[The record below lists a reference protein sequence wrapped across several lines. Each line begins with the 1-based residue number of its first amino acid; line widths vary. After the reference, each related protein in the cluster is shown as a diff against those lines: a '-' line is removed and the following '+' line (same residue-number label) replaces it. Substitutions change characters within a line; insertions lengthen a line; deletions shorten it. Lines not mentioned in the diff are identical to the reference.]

1 MIESFH
7 YRERRWER
15 PCSKEWT
22 LEQGD
27 QLIYRELA
35 AKRCGAQRNLEI
47 HFVKGGRRGTI
58 SIGA

>member
-15 PCSKEWT
+15 PCSKEWA
-22 LEQGD
+22 LEQRD
-27 QLIYRELA
+27 QLIYRQQA
-35 AKRCGAQRNLEI
+35 AKSYAAQRNLEI